1 MQSTPVIKYHQAPSF
16 DNLLSPIAASD
27 TSSGISMTA
36 SPHSAEF
43 SSSTFSSRLDSRSS
57 HSAGVAG
64 STRVGEQD
72 ISTWIGQKNVSQSRD
87 VFDFSALLSPK
98 QVEVYVESDDNRLN
112 TGNSSHDDD
121 KENQAQQERGANS
134 SFSLDEVLAQYEC
147 DSHFSNKTANSSKS
161 LAKKTKSMF
170 DISRKK
176 EKKNKM
182 TSALSTLHLDE
193 GIPCD
198 RLRDNAA
205 SRTSHT
211 SLLSRRSD
219 YTSMTSLSERSMN
232 SEDYLNTIRKTCSD
246 MYTTAVLP
254 SGRHRNQNE
263 TGTMSSSRHANQ
275 NETGTLSSGIRNTSA
290 CPDRIRRKQNVTLS
304 TTDNNISSQTLPRMF
319 RTPLQTSSVHTNEMN
334 CTRNANHGRSKESPR
349 NTPSGSDRTVSKR
362 ASSYEPFSKPSSQT
376 RSRSSECLLGG
387 SKLSLPPSDHNSPH
401 SYASHQ
407 SLSERKGEW
416 LCDSLNSLL
425 SHDGVIEKSI
435 GNLTGE
441 VIVQDE
447 QLFLLQ
453 NEIDNI
459 LVKLRTILATV

>member
-263 TGTMSSSRHANQ
+263 TGT
-275 NETGTLSSGIRNTSA
+275 LSSGIRNTSA